1 MIGNRFIFDRVMV
14 LRYFAPAKI
23 VILYEINNLFTK
35 NNKIYTESR
44 AALPHPGS
52 PNIRSLKRDF
62 SFLWSK
68 EFRSLGVFSLALAR
82 GIAERCVPLENP

>member
-1 MIGNRFIFDRVMV
+1 MV

-52 PNIRSLKRDF
+52 RSLKRDF
-62 SFLWSK
+62 SFLLSK
-68 EFRSLGVFSLALAR
+68 EFRSLGVFSLALAPR
-82 GIAERCVPLENP
+82 LLSSLTP

>member
-1 MIGNRFIFDRVMV
+1 MV

-62 SFLWSK
+62 SFLLSK
-68 EFRSLGVFSLALAR
+68 EFRSLGVFSLALAPR
-82 GIAERCVPLENP
+82 LLSSLTP